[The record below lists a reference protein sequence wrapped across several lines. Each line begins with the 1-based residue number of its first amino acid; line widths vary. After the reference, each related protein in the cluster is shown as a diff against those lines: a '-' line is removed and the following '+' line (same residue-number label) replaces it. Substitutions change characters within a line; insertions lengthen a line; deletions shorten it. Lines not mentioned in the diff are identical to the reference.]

1 MKRNKNS
8 RLYLEKNLKVVMYN
22 MNFIE
27 EIKKKKADISDSSA
41 KAYSDNLRR
50 VLNAVGGDKLSDL
63 PKKTEAISEFLDK
76 LKSNTKKN
84 YLNAIIVGMALL
96 GDEDKDNEVLQKYGK
111 QRDELN
117 TAPKSDLNIIFRMF
131 AYPAVRFKI

>member
-8 RLYLEKNLKVVMYN
+8 RLYLEKNLKVVIYN

-27 EIKKKKADISDSSA
+27 EIKKKKTDISDSSA
-41 KAYSDNLRR
+41 KACSDNLRR

-84 YLNAIIVGMALL
+84 
-96 GDEDKDNEVLQKYGK
+96 
-111 QRDELN
+111 
-117 TAPKSDLNIIFRMF
+117 
-131 AYPAVRFKI
+131 